1 MIESKVIFEFENCKY
16 VAYKNGKIFKEF
28 KYIDPYRKDAKK
40 ELIKIGYGTQ
50 KGKILINGNDKY
62 VYYRPERL
70 IYTAF
75 SGKKLNQFDL
85 VKFKDGDS
93 DNLAFDNLYLGSIR
107 DNTQKKPKYKVI
119 YKDGTIKEYP
129 TLQAVS
135 NAFFVR
141 ADELSDIFNTNEI
154 KHGNAILSQVKA
166 IYKLSKKTG
175 KYDVFYLINRF
186 TLDNGKTGYIKQ
198 FFIYDKDTE
207 TEEEE

>member
-16 VAYKNGKIFKEF
+16 VAYKNGKIIKEL

-50 KGKILINGNDKY
+50 KGKILINETC

-85 VKFKDGDS
+85 VKFKDGNS
-93 DNLAFDNLYLGSIR
+93 DNLAFDNLYLGSTR
-107 DNTQKKPKYKVI
+107 DTTQKNPKYKVI
-119 YKDGTIKEYP
+119 YKDGTIKEYR
-129 TLQAVS
+129 TLKAVS

-141 ADELSDIFNTNEI
+141 ADELSGIFNPNEI

-175 KYDVFYLINRF
+175 KYDVFYSINRF